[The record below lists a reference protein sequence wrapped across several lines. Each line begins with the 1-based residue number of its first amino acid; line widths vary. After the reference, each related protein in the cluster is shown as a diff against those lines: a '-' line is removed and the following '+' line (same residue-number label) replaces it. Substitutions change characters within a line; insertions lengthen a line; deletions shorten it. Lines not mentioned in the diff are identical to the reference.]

1 MKRNHHGEIII
12 YHTTPL
18 YSLQEPVFFEKK
30 RQKSQ
35 FFKKSC
41 NVSEQKACPGCYIA

>member
-1 MKRNHHGEIII
+1 MERNHHWGDN
-12 YHTTPL
+12 YLPHTPL
-18 YSLQEPVFFEKK
+18 YSLQEPVFFEKNGK
-30 RQKSQ
+30 KSQ

>member
-18 YSLQEPVFFEKK
+18 YSLQEPVFLKK
-30 RQKSQ
+30 TAKNHNFS
-35 FFKKSC
+35 KKSC

>member
-18 YSLQEPVFFEKK
+18 YSLQEPVFFEKTAK
-30 RQKSQ
+30 NHNFS
-35 FFKKSC
+35 KK
-41 NVSEQKACPGCYIA
+41 VAM